1 MSDGTAVGMH
11 SIERIYPPDLD
22 PASPS
27 DQATLH
33 IHLERYEFAARH
45 LGGARVLDMACG
57 CGYGTALLAERHPDK
72 QVTGVDIDPEAIAY
86 AQRHYQLPNLRYVC
100 ADAERFD
107 EGQGFDSIVSLETI
121 EHLPDP
127 VRLVANY
134 ARLLTAGGRVI
145 ASVPITPTLDGNPH
159 HLHDFSRRSFL
170 ALFRRHRLRPSEQEL
185 EQIQWWQFRGLFSR
199 RPDHAK
205 RHRSEGVG
213 NAVLGYYRRH
223 PTYLFSRLAAM
234 LRYGFSNRYL
244 TCLFVAE

>member
-1 MSDGTAVGMH
+1 MH

-22 PASPS
+22 PASPG
-27 DQATLH
+27 DQNALR

-45 LGGARVLDMACG
+45 LCGEQVLDMACG
-57 CGYGTALLAERHPDK
+57 CGYGSALLAERHPDK
-72 QVTGVDIDPEAIAY
+72 QVTGVDIDPAAIAY
-86 AQRHYQLPNLRYVC
+86 ARQHYQLPNLRYVC
-100 ADAERFD
+100 ADAESFAATQR
-107 EGQGFDSIVSLETI
+107 FDSIVSLETI
-121 EHLPDP
+121 EHLPNP
-127 VRLVANY
+127 RQLVANY
-134 ARLLTAGGRVI
+134 ARLLAAGGRVI

-170 ALFRRHRLRPSEQEL
+170 ALFRHHRLRPATQEL

-213 NAVLGYYRRH
+213 NAVLNYYRRH
-223 PTYLFSRLAAM
+223 PTYLLARLASM

-244 TCLFVAE
+244 TCLFIAE